1 MSFVH
6 PATII
11 VAGGTG
17 SGKSVLTRALIQHH
31 MLTFTR
37 MPRQPKVIWCYGI
50 EQEAYSSPIPNV
62 IVKYHEGLID
72 EKGIRGS
79 RPDIVVID
87 DLMTE
92 KSNDPFV
99 HNLFTKISHH
109 LKVTVIYITQNMYER
124 GQCKMKRN
132 AHYLLMMR
140 NPSDKSQITT
150 LGRQLYPR
158 TKRQLQHFYEAYD
171 DATKKKY
178 GYLLID
184 VSPEGD
190 ENQKLKTNI
199 LPNEQGKLAVVVY
212 LPK

>member
-11 VAGGTG
+11 IAGGTG
-17 SGKSVLTRALIQHH
+17 SGKSVLTRAIIEKHKQ
-31 MLTFTR
+31 TFIGL
-37 MPRQPKVIWCYGI
+37 PLHPKVIWCYGI
-50 EQEAYSSPIPNV
+50 EQEAYSAPIPNV
-62 IVKYHEGLID
+62 VIKYHEGLID
-72 EKGIRGS
+72 ERGIRGS
-79 RPDIVVID
+79 RPDIIVID

-158 TKRQLQHFYEAYD
+158 TKGQLHHFYEAYD
-171 DATKKKY
+171 DATKKKF

-199 LPNEQGKLAVVVY
+199 LPDARGRLAVVVY
-212 LPK
+212 VQK